1 MDNFQEILERRL
13 ENAKEIARQFADAG
27 LANSAEMWAH
37 TAGVLEAILD
47 EAKGY

>member
-1 MDNFQEILERRL
+1 MDKLQEVLERRL
-13 ENAKEIARQFADAG
+13 ENAKEIARQFADKG
-27 LANSAEMWAH
+27 LEDSAEMWAH